1 MAKKPEDKN
10 QFKVVD
16 AIIAM
21 VSHDLRN
28 PLHSIH
34 MSASLIAQ
42 DSSDPKIHQRVD
54 GIHRAVNSMTRMIG
68 TLLDA
73 GRINA
78 GKLPINKSQVDAT
91 QDVLEVVE
99 EFLPIAEYRKLKLD
113 VEIPERPIW
122 VNYDSDRIQQV
133 LGNLVANALKYATS
147 ESTIHIIVSRD
158 TLDPK
163 MIRFEVRNKGDIIPP
178 AHRRI
183 IFERF
188 AHLERSRMPT
198 DPESIGLG
206 LWIADWIVT
215 EHRGHIWVEETVTN
229 DGNRF
234 CFILPRDVPDSLV

>member
-1 MAKKPEDKN
+1 MVKKPADED

-16 AIIAM
+16 AIVSM

-42 DSSDPKIHQRVD
+42 DASDPRIQLRVQS
-54 GIHRAVNSMTRMIG
+54 IHRAVNSMTRMIS

-73 GRINA
+73 GKINA
-78 GKLPINKSQVDAT
+78 GRLPINKALVDAAE
-91 QDVLEVVE
+91 DVIEVVE
-99 EFLPIAEYRKLKLD
+99 EFLPIAEYRNLKLD
-113 VEIPERPIW
+113 VEIPERPLW
-122 VNYDSDRIQQV
+122 VHYDRDRIQQV
-133 LGNLVANALKYATS
+133 LGNLIANALKYATS

-158 TLDPK
+158 PGDPR
-163 MIRFEVRNKGDIIPP
+163 MLRFEVRNKGDIIPP
-178 AHRRI
+178 HHRHL

-188 AHLERSRMPT
+188 ASFEQSRTHT

-206 LWIADWIVT
+206 LWIADWIIT
-215 EHRGHIWVEETVTN
+215 EHAGRIWVEETDTQ

-234 CFILPRDVPDSLV
+234 CFTLPRDVDDHLI